1 MARCRVGYCCR
12 SAPTAAMRRVLRER
26 GWITVSAL
34 EPTADWRAEA
44 RRLGCT
50 HVLVDGEPQGLG

>member
-1 MARCRVGYCCR
+1 MPPCRR
-12 SAPTAAMRRVLRER
+12 LLLPHDTDRAQALAFREA

-34 EPTADWRAEA
+34 EPTADWQAEA

-50 HVLVDGEPQGLG
+50 HVLLDGQPRGLG